1 MTTDNHMLSAMTTYQ
16 QRRYNMSAASN
27 YLENKL
33 LDHTLTA
40 SAFTQPSNRYLA
52 LFTNTS
58 TNAAANLEAG
68 TLTDEVT
75 TSSSA
80 YSRKLVTFAAAAS
93 GTSATNATVT
103 FDAAT
108 ANWGTITHIAIMD
121 GATAG
126 AGNVL
131 FYGAVKT
138 SMTIETG
145 DTFQVSSGNLTVS
158 LA

>member
-1 MTTDNHMLSAMTTYQ
+1 
-16 QRRYNMSAASN
+16 MSAASN
-27 YLENKL
+27 YLENAL
-33 LDHTLTA
+33 LNHTLTA
-40 SAFTQPSNRYLA
+40 TAFTQPGTRHLA

-68 TLTDEVT
+68 TLTDEIG
-75 TSSSA
+75 TSGTA
-80 YSRKLVTFAAAAS
+80 YSRKAVTFAAASS

-121 GATAG
+121 SGTAG

-131 FYGAVKT
+131 FWGAVTTPK
-138 SMTIETG
+138 TIETG

>member
-1 MTTDNHMLSAMTTYQ
+1 
-16 QRRYNMSAASN
+16 MSAASN
-27 YLENKL
+27 YLENKV
-33 LDHTLTA
+33 LDHVLTA
-40 SAFTQPSNRYLA
+40 TAYTQPGTRYLA
-52 LFTNTS
+52 LFTNVS

-68 TLTDEVT
+68 TLTDEIG
-75 TSSSA
+75 TSGTA
-80 YSRKLVTFAAAAS
+80 YARKAVTFAAASS
-93 GTSATNATVT
+93 GSSATNATVT

-108 ANWGTITHIAIMD
+108 ASWGTITHIAVMD

-131 FYGAVKT
+131 FYGAVTT
-138 SMTIETG
+138 SKLIESG